1 MPDRIRRVAVLGSG
15 TMGAQIAILLASFGC
30 TVDLLDMAPP
40 EGEGE
45 AGAGSRP
52 GETAHD
58 RNRLVSQALQRL
70 RSLSPAPALHP
81 AAYDRV
87 RPGNFDDHLPRLAQ
101 ADWVIEA
108 VVERL
113 EPKQALWSRAAQ
125 HVRSDAVL
133 STNTSGISIAAI
145 AQALPP
151 PLRRRFLGT
160 HFFNPPRYLRL
171 LEVIPTGDTDP
182 EAVDIIRRFG
192 EDRLGK
198 GVVIARDTPNF
209 IANRIGCYG
218 LMVTLEL
225 MREFGLGPDEVDS
238 VTGAPMGR
246 PRSATF
252 RTLDIVGLDVFAN
265 VARNLQ
271 EATDDPAERRAFRLP
286 DFFERMLER
295 GWLGE
300 KSGQGFYRRVKTD
313 GRTEILTLDL
323 DTLEYRPRRKLQAAS
338 LQAVA
343 ALEDPAER
351 MRRLVA
357 AGDGAGRFAW
367 ALTKRVLLYTAAKA
381 PEISADIAGIDRAM
395 KWGFGWE
402 QGPFELWDAL
412 GLPGTVARMEEE
424 GDQVPD
430 WVRRVAADH
439 GAFYRWVDG
448 RRTQVAY
455 SGEAVEVP
463 EDPRVIDAPRLAR
476 STRIVHRNAGATLY
490 DLGDEVLFL
499 DFHSPKQ
506 AIGADML
513 QMTSTALQESARN
526 WRGLVISSH
535 VRPNFCVGA
544 NLMNILFL
552 AEEGEWDELDAV
564 VRLFQGLNQRLRFHP
579 RPVVVAPFG
588 MTLGGGVELAFGADR
603 VVAAAETYLGLVEVG
618 AGVIPAGGG
627 CKEMVRRA
635 AQAVFGGPAGGA
647 GGGDPGALT
656 GGQVDLQPALNRIFE
671 TIGTARVAGSAYE
684 ARDLGYLRPDDI
696 VVPNIDHL
704 LHRARQEI
712 LAQDAAGYRPPE
724 PAMIPVA
731 GRGGRAVLETGA
743 YQMHWAGY
751 ASRYDLHIARKLAY
765 VLTGGDLDGGTP
777 VTEEYLLDLEREAF
791 LSLAGEPQTQE
802 RMRHL
807 LTTGKPLR
815 N

>member
-1 MPDRIRRVAVLGSG
+1 VPDRIRRVAVLGSG
-15 TMGAQIAILLASFGC
+15 TMGAQIAVLLASFGC
-30 TVDLLDMAPP
+30 TVDLLDLVPPAPGGGGSP
-40 EGEGE
+40 EPGDR
-45 AGAGSRP
+45 SRL
-52 GETAHD
+52 AA
-58 RNRLVSQALQRL
+58 QALQRL
-70 RSLSPAPALHP
+70 RTMNPAPALHP
-81 AAYDRV
+81 SAYDRV
-87 RPGNFDDHLPRLAQ
+87 RPGNFDDDLPRLAE

-113 EPKQALWSRAAQ
+113 EPKQALWSRAAR
-125 HVRSDAVL
+125 HVRPDAVL

-145 AQALPP
+145 AQALPE

-171 LEVIPTGDTDP
+171 LEVIPTADTDP
-182 EAVDIIRRFG
+182 EAVERIRRFG
-192 EDRLGK
+192 QDRLGK

-218 LMVTLEL
+218 LMVTLDL
-225 MREFGLGPDEVDS
+225 MREFGFGPDEVDTI
-238 VTGAPMGR
+238 TGTPMGR

-271 EATDDPAERRAFRLP
+271 EATSDPAEREAFRLP
-286 DFFERMLER
+286 AFFEAMLER

-300 KSGQGFYRRVKTD
+300 KSGQGFYRREKVD
-313 GRTEILTLDL
+313 GRTEILALDL
-323 DTLEYRPRRKLQAAS
+323 DTLEYRPRRKLQAVS
-338 LQAVA
+338 LQAVSG
-343 ALEDPAER
+343 LDDPAER
-351 MRRLVA
+351 MRRLVN
-357 AGDGAGRFAW
+357 AGDAAGRFAW

-381 PEISADIAGIDRAM
+381 PEISDDIAGIDRAM

-412 GLPGTVARMEEE
+412 GLRETVARMEQE
-424 GDQVPD
+424 GDQVPE
-430 WVRRVAADH
+430 WVRRVAETH
-439 GAFYRWVDG
+439 GAFYGWTDG
-448 RRTQVAY
+448 TRTQAAY
-455 SGEAVEVP
+455 SGEVIAVP
-463 EDPRVIDAPRLAR
+463 EDPRVIDAARLAR
-476 STRIVHRNAGATLY
+476 QNRVVYRNAGATLY
-490 DLGDEVLFL
+490 DLGDEVLYL
-499 DFHSPKQ
+499 DFHSAKQ

-513 QMTSTALQESARN
+513 QAVSVALDESARN

-544 NLMNILFL
+544 NLMEILFL

-588 MTLGGGVELAFGADR
+588 MTLGGGVELTFGADR

-627 CKEMVRRA
+627 CKEMLRRA
-635 AQAVFGGPAGGA
+635 VQGLPGAAAGS
-647 GGGDPGALT
+647 GGDPGALT
-656 GGQVDLQPALNRIFE
+656 GGQLDLQPIVNRIFE
-671 TIGTARVAGSAYE
+671 TIGLAKVGASAFE
-684 ARDLGYLRPDDI
+684 ARDLGYLAPGDV

-704 LHRARQEI
+704 LYRAKREV
-712 LAQDAAGYRPPE
+712 LALDAAGYRPPE
-724 PAMIPVA
+724 PALIPVV

-751 ASRYDLHIARKLAY
+751 ASDYDLHIARKLAF
-765 VLTGGDLDGGTP
+765 VLSGGELDGGTL
-777 VTEEYLLDLEREAF
+777 VTEQYLLDLEREAF
-791 LSLAGEPQTQE
+791 LSLAGDPRTQA